1 MQCCKLRETFSQK
14 KQTCKH
20 HILYDIMYY
29 KLTNEVQSMQ
39 RLKIDQDIRPMS
51 EFRTGIASFLKQV
64 HDTKRPLVITQHGK
78 GVAVLLDVAEYEA
91 MQEKIELLE
100 DVQTSITQIDSG
112 AGIEHSKAKAAVLGR
127 IGK

>member
-1 MQCCKLRETFSQK
+1 
-14 KQTCKH
+14 
-20 HILYDIMYY
+20 
-29 KLTNEVQSMQ
+29 MQ

-91 MQEKIELLE
+91 MQEKMELLE
-100 DVQTSITQIDSG
+100 DVQTSIAQIDAG
-112 AGIEHSKAKAAVLGR
+112 TGIEQNEAKAAILGR